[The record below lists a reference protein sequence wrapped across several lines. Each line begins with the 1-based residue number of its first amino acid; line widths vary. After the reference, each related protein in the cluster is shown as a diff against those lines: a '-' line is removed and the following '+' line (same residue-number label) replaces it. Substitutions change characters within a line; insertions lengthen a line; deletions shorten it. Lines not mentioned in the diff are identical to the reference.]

1 MSAINVCLIYPKFL
15 ACLFGSLF
23 LETILR
29 QNFRKN
35 PRIGF
40 SCQRFFSYSQ
50 SMNAVKDISGAL
62 VHKSQIIQYCHFQ
75 CQKCSQ
81 LFTNEFVS
89 NICVRN
95 ICLVVRRYNNNCFVF
110 GKFRILTITHYKNQ
124 DTLYMIIS
132 IIIEMVTKGD
142 LADGWWMVDDG

>member
-1 MSAINVCLIYPKFL
+1 
-15 ACLFGSLF
+15 
-23 LETILR
+23 
-29 QNFRKN
+29 
-35 PRIGF
+35 
-40 SCQRFFSYSQ
+40 
-50 SMNAVKDISGAL
+50 MNAVKDISGAL
-62 VHKSQIIQYCHFQ
+62 VHKVPDDPILPLSMPEVL
-75 CQKCSQ
+75 Q

-95 ICLVVRRYNNNCFVF
+95 ICPVVRRYNNNCFVF